1 MSTISDFNRI
11 EDCDKIGARCVAGY
25 VEAKLNED
33 DPKILE
39 VNTSWG
45 DNEVDL
51 SPAVKAEETLTTLY
65 LSPAES
71 PNCLVYE
78 PERGDN
84 ICIHG
89 DDLSRIISMQKLKD
103 VSQLTPVLGGDVY
116 MFDDE
121 TDVFEPFDLQ
131 TFVDETNAAIANLQA
146 RMTTLEQA
154 IANHETRL
162 QTIEALLTPPE
173 GVPSG
178 AKIAWGNI
186 NSYSDHNAVVNSSGV
201 VVSLDKSHGLYTHS
215 LNTNVNEDE
224 IFG

>member
-1 MSTISDFNRI
+1 MSTISDLNRM
-11 EDCDKIGARCVAGY
+11 EDCDKIDARCVNAY
-25 VEAKLNED
+25 VEAKLNGD

-51 SPAVKAEETLTTLY
+51 SPAVKTEETLTTLY
-65 LSPAES
+65 LSPTEN

-103 VSQLTPVLGGDVY
+103 VSQLAPVLDGDVY
-116 MFDDE
+116 MFNE
-121 TDVFEPFDLQ
+121 EADVFEPFDLQ

-154 IANHETRL
+154 IANHEARL
-162 QTIEALLTPPE
+162 QTIEAMLVPPTGTPAT
-173 GVPSG
+173 
-178 AKIAWGNI
+178 AKLAWGNI
-186 NSYSDHNAVVNSSGV
+186 NVYSDHNAVIDSDGNI
-201 VVSLDKSHGLYTHS
+201 VSLDKSHGLYTHN
-215 LNTNVNEDE
+215 LNTNAQEDE
-224 IFG
+224 IMG